1 MGHSEGE
8 ILEDLKLV
16 NLFWC
21 FFFLKSRNRTL
32 LSEDI
37 SQCLLS
43 ANYMPV
49 ALLNV
54 LHPSTQV
61 ILITL

>member
-16 NLFWC
+16 NLFRC
-21 FFFLKSRNRTL
+21 FFKSRSRTL

-43 ANYMPV
+43 ASYMPV

-54 LHPSTQV
+54 LRPSTQV

>member
-1 MGHSEGE
+1 MSIYFG
-8 ILEDLKLV
+8 V
-16 NLFWC
+16 FF
-21 FFFLKSRNRTL
+21 FFFLSHVIGL
-32 LSEDI
+32 LPSEDI
-37 SQCLLS
+37 SQRFLS

-61 ILITL
+61 ILTTL